1 MDKYE
6 IDRYDSCN
14 IIIDFFEIDNYL
26 ANDEELVSKNKNS
39 LHKYIA
45 GRTDLEIDTQFNT
58 LKFSNTSTVAKNVV
72 PQFATGYTSWISGKK
87 VRLKVIQHIDG
98 GEDTYIEN
106 TTENENQ
113 G

>member
-45 GRTDLEIDTQFNT
+45 GRTDLEIDT
-58 LKFSNTSTVAKNVV
+58 
-72 PQFATGYTSWISGKK
+72 
-87 VRLKVIQHIDG
+87 
-98 GEDTYIEN
+98 
-106 TTENENQ
+106 
-113 G
+113 